1 MNWTSGELKKKGLE
15 SLKDNFARAYLV
27 VLMLHMI
34 IDFPSYVL
42 SADDLISDLPPV
54 SFMLMLTA
62 FLTAAVLL
70 AAPLHV
76 GGNVFFLE
84 QRKQKADYCLLWRYF
99 TEGTD
104 KYLSVVKG
112 MFFRYFT
119 VFVKL
124 LIFIAPGVTGYYST
138 FFVPW
143 ILAEYPEMSPRGAVE
158 RSKAMTS
165 GQRMNIFIMQ
175 MTFAGWIILSIF
187 LVYRFSLVLPPAW
200 ARIVSIAV
208 YALPFVYYRAAVA
221 ELYVTLSEIFDKD
234 KDGSK

>member
-15 SLKDNFARAYLV
+15 SLKGNFAQAYLV
-27 VLMLHMI
+27 VLMLHI
-34 IDFPSYVL
+34 ITDIPSYVL
-42 SADDLISDLPPV
+42 STGDMISDLPPV
-54 SFMLMLTA
+54 SLMLMLIA
-62 FLTAAVLL
+62 FLIAVVLL

-76 GGNVFFLE
+76 GRNVFFLE
-84 QRKQKADYCLLWRYF
+84 QRKQKADYCLLWGYF

-124 LIFIAPGVTGYYST
+124 LIFIVPGITGYYST

-143 ILAEYPEMSPRGAVE
+143 ILAEYPGMSPKGAVE
-158 RSKAMTS
+158 RSKAMTR
-165 GQRMNIFIMQ
+165 GQKMNIFIMQ

-187 LVYRFSLVLPPAW
+187 LVYRFSLVLPAAW

-208 YALPFVYYRAAVA
+208 YSLTFVYYQAAVA
-221 ELYVTLSEIFDKD
+221 ELYVKLSELFD